1 LSCVLFPADAQF
13 SILIDLPKRNAST
26 GNAHHPARTFR
37 MRIEVPVP
45 EQASHKDCCFADVNG
60 KMDYAVMSVTQTT
73 AVEVII
79 AAEESRSSL
88 LYQEGDYLLILH
100 PLAPDVESNLPNWN
114 SPPLKEFSLRSRD
127 VFV

>member
-1 LSCVLFPADAQF
+1 
-13 SILIDLPKRNAST
+13 
-26 GNAHHPARTFR
+26 